1 MLFAIE
7 ALSRGAESAIAVDYR
22 TGKLIRENA
31 EHCRVLDRIQIIPK
45 KLSQL
50 KHFYR

>member
-1 MLFAIE
+1 MYKRQ

-31 EHCRVLDRIQIIPK
+31 EHCRVLDRIQIIPDVYK
-45 KLSQL
+45 RQL
-50 KHFYR
+50 YRWI